1 MVQSYLSNSSSVS
14 IAPHLTPAGARD
26 LLPLAVAQKRWV
38 EDQLQQV
45 FTRWGYHRI
54 ITSTVERLEM
64 LMAGGA
70 IDQATVVRLQGGD
83 DDALGL
89 RPELTASIARA
100 SVTRLEGVPY
110 PHRLYYNANV
120 FQRSPLGK
128 HERQQEFYQAGVELL
143 GAGGTLADAEVLL
156 LLIDALNQ
164 LGLPQWELLLGDAGL
179 NQNLLEAFPAEL
191 QPQIRNCIAN
201 LDRVNLEALPLPAD
215 LLDLALLLFDLRGT
229 PEAVFSKL
237 AGLSLNAQGQEIVQ
251 NLKSLVEVLRSTAKV
266 SLILDLS
273 LMQTINYYTGI
284 VFQVVTTQTGT
295 AKVLGKGGRY
305 DRLLGLYHPQG
316 QSDPGIGFCL
326 DIENL
331 QQAIPNLPQ
340 DDLTVDWLVI
350 PTNLDAATRAF
361 AYAQKLRSTEHLV
374 RVEIELGDRSE
385 SAIREYA
392 QNRHISHLAWV
403 KLEGV
408 VIETL

>member
-1 MVQSYLSNSSSVS
+1 
-14 IAPHLTPAGARD
+14 
-26 LLPLAVAQKRWV
+26 
-38 EDQLQQV
+38 
-45 FTRWGYHRI
+45 
-54 ITSTVERLEM
+54 M

-70 IDQATVVRLQGGD
+70 IDQATVVRLQSGED
-83 DDALGL
+83 EVLGL

-179 NQNLLEAFPAEL
+179 NQNLLGAFPAEL

-237 AGLSLNAQGQEIVQ
+237 AGLSLDTQGQEIVQ
-251 NLKSLVEVLRSTAKV
+251 NLKSLVEMLHSTAKV
-266 SLILDLS
+266 PLILDLS

-350 PTNLDAATRAF
+350 PTNLEAATNAF
-361 AYAQKLRSTEHLV
+361 AYAQKLRRTEHLV

-403 KLEGV
+403 KPEGV

>member
-1 MVQSYLSNSSSVS
+1 M
-14 IAPHLTPAGARD
+14 APHLTPAGARD

-83 DDALGL
+83 DEVLGL

-100 SVTRLEGVPY
+100 SVTRLAGVPY

-156 LLIDALNQ
+156 LLVDALNQ
-164 LGLPQWELLLGDAGL
+164 LGLPQWKMLLGDAGL
-179 NQNLLEAFPAEL
+179 NQNLLAAFPEDL
-191 QPQIRNCIAN
+191 RPQVRTCIAN
-201 LDRVNLEALPLPAD
+201 LDRVTLEALPLPGE

-237 AGLSLNAQGQEIVQ
+237 AGLSLDAPRAGKLSQ
-251 NLKSLVEVLRSTAKV
+251 NLKSLVEVLRSTTEVA
-266 SLILDLS
+266 LILDL
-273 LMQTINYYTGI
+273 
-284 VFQVVTTQTGT
+284 
-295 AKVLGKGGRY
+295 
-305 DRLLGLYHPQG
+305 
-316 QSDPGIGFCL
+316 
-326 DIENL
+326 
-331 QQAIPNLPQ
+331 
-340 DDLTVDWLVI
+340 
-350 PTNLDAATRAF
+350 
-361 AYAQKLRSTEHLV
+361 
-374 RVEIELGDRSE
+374 
-385 SAIREYA
+385 
-392 QNRHISHLAWV
+392 
-403 KLEGV
+403 
-408 VIETL
+408 